1 MSPILILAIAL
12 TTTGP
17 TEADMVGKI
26 AARYALTQSVQIEH
40 VLWDGTRV
48 DILTD
53 DVAYEVDWAKKWAE
67 GCGQALYYGLVTERT
82 PGLILLVR
90 SKDDYRF
97 VYRAQTVCKK
107 YGIRLRVEEVK

>member
-1 MSPILILAIAL
+1 MVLAIVILLSLA
-12 TTTGP
+12 P
-17 TEADMVGKI
+17 PHYETEITKSLAEKY
-26 AARYALTQSVQIEH
+26 AAKVEVR
-40 VLWDGTRV
+40 LWDGVRV
-48 DILTD
+48 DLLSQDT
-53 DVAYEVDWAKKWAE
+53 AWEVDWAKKWAE